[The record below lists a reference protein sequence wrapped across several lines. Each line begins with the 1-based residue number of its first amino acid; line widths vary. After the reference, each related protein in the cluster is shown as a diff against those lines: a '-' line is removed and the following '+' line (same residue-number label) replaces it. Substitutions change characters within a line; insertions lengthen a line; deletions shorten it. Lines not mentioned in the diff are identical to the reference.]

1 MSASQ
6 SQTTIKENEYEK
18 KINISKF
25 DFSCDDVDTSIPK
38 PLPQKGGFAIIIIGK
53 PGMGK
58 TSLILSLV
66 CKSGKA
72 FNRRFDRVYIWS
84 PSLITMSEDPFEL
97 IPDDQ
102 KFDTATFENISA
114 VLDDIKNSGDKVLFI
129 FDDVIADIRGKG
141 KGEVENLLQKI
152 FFNRRHL
159 AGAGGSVSI
168 IATSQTYTKIDPKLR
183 KTASQLIYFQNK
195 QKRELESLYDEMILI
210 PKKEFFDTL
219 RYIYDKK
226 HNFMYIDTELPDNK
240 MIHKNF
246 NQLEISSPNISMD
259 FDYQ

>member
-1 MSASQ
+1 
-6 SQTTIKENEYEK
+6 
-18 KINISKF
+18 
-25 DFSCDDVDTSIPK
+25 
-38 PLPQKGGFAIIIIGK
+38 
-53 PGMGK
+53 
-58 TSLILSLV
+58 
-66 CKSGKA
+66 
-72 FNRRFDRVYIWS
+72 
-84 PSLITMSEDPFEL
+84 MSEDPFEL

-102 KFDTATFENISA
+102 KFETATFENISA

>member
-1 MSASQ
+1 M
-6 SQTTIKENEYEK
+6 TNIKEIEYDK
-18 KINISKF
+18 KITITGQK
-25 DFSCDDVDTSIPK
+25 FSCDDVDDSIPA
-38 PLPQKGGFAIIIIGK
+38 PLPQKGGFAMLIVGK

-72 FNRRFDRVYIWS
+72 FNRKFDRVYVWS
-84 PSLITMSEDPFEL
+84 PSLITMEGDPFEM

-102 KFDTATFENISA
+102 KFGEATMDNISE
-114 VLDDIKNSGDKVLFI
+114 VLEDIKESGDKVLFI
-129 FDDVIADIRGKG
+129 FDDVIADIRGTG
-141 KGEVENLLQKI
+141 KGAIENLLQKI

-168 IATSQTYTKIDPKLR
+168 IATSQTYNKIDPKLR
-183 KTASQLIYFQNK
+183 KTASQLVFYCNR
-195 QKRELESLYDEMILI
+195 QKKETDSIFEEMILI
-210 PKKEFFDTL
+210 PKKEYLDSL

-226 HNFMYIDTELPDNK
+226 HNFMYIDTTQSENK

-246 NQLEISSPNISMD
+246 NQLEITSPNITMD
-259 FDYQ
+259 FD

>member
-1 MSASQ
+1 M
-6 SQTTIKENEYEK
+6 TTIQEKEYDK
-18 KINISKF
+18 KIVVSGQK
-25 DFSCDDVDTSIPK
+25 FSCDDIDDTIPP
-38 PLPQKGGFAIIIIGK
+38 PLPQKGGFAILIVGK

-72 FNRRFDRVYIWS
+72 FNRKFDKVFLWS
-84 PSLITMSEDPFEL
+84 PSLITMEDDPFEM
-97 IPDDQ
+97 IPEDQ
-102 KFDTATFENISA
+102 KFEEATIENIQQ
-114 VLDDIKNSGDKVLFI
+114 VLDEVKDSGEKVLFI

-141 KGEVENLLQKI
+141 KGQIENLLQKI

-168 IATSQTYTKIDPKLR
+168 IATSQTYNKIDPKLR
-183 KTASQLIYFQNK
+183 KTASQLVFYCNR
-195 QKRELESLYDEMILI
+195 QKKETESIFEEMILI
-210 PKKEFFDTL
+210 PKKEYLDAL

-226 HNFMYIDTELPDNK
+226 HNFMYIDTTQSENK

-246 NQLEISSPNISMD
+246 NQLEITSPNITMD
-259 FDYQ
+259 FELGEPGAD